1 MTFQT
6 QFPQL
11 LQRIKA
17 DSPLIHC
24 ITNHISIHDCAN
36 ALLALGASPIM
47 AEHPGEVAEI
57 TATSQSL
64 MVNLGNISDSRME
77 AIAAAGE
84 TARTHHIPCMIDLVG
99 VGCSQLRRSFAHGF
113 LLRAHPAVIKGNE
126 SEIRAICG
134 VEHHARGIDNGE
146 HGPLAQALTVAKQAA
161 RQFHTVVLLS
171 GKTDLITDGVC
182 AFGVENGD
190 PLMARVTGT
199 GCMQGA
205 VVAAFL
211 AVASPLEAA
220 LSGAAAM
227 GLAGEY
233 AAEQFQSHGS
243 ISQFSLG
250 ILDGLFSLRDAAA
263 LRMIP
268 L

>member
-57 TATSQSL
+57 TATSQAL

-182 AFGVENGD
+182 AFGVEK
-190 PLMARVTGT
+190 GT
-199 GCMQGA
+199 
-205 VVAAFL
+205 
-211 AVASPLEAA
+211 P
-220 LSGAAAM
+220 
-227 GLAGEY
+227 
-233 AAEQFQSHGS
+233 
-243 ISQFSLG
+243 
-250 ILDGLFSLRDAAA
+250 
-263 LRMIP
+263 
-268 L
+268 

>member
-57 TATSQSL
+57 TATSQAL

-161 RQFHTVVLLS
+161 VNFIPWCSYLEKLTSSPMGSAPSVW
-171 GKTDLITDGVC
+171 K
-182 AFGVENGD
+182 
-190 PLMARVTGT
+190 TGT
-199 GCMQGA
+199 
-205 VVAAFL
+205 
-211 AVASPLEAA
+211 P
-220 LSGAAAM
+220 
-227 GLAGEY
+227 
-233 AAEQFQSHGS
+233 
-243 ISQFSLG
+243 
-250 ILDGLFSLRDAAA
+250 
-263 LRMIP
+263 
-268 L
+268 

>member
-57 TATSQSL
+57 TATSQAL

-146 HGPLAQALTVAKQAA
+146 HGPLA
-161 RQFHTVVLLS
+161 LS
-171 GKTDLITDGVC
+171 LI
-182 AFGVENGD
+182 
-190 PLMARVTGT
+190 
-199 GCMQGA
+199 
-205 VVAAFL
+205 
-211 AVASPLEAA
+211 
-220 LSGAAAM
+220 
-227 GLAGEY
+227 
-233 AAEQFQSHGS
+233 H
-243 ISQFSLG
+243 I
-250 ILDGLFSLRDAAA
+250 
-263 LRMIP
+263 
-268 L
+268 

>member
-57 TATSQSL
+57 TATSQAL

-99 VGCSQLRRSFAHGF
+99 VGCSKLRRSFAHGF

-146 HGPLAQALTVAKQAA
+146 HGSGDGHRMYAGRCRGSFSRCRFSIGGCIVRCRRNGVGGRIRGGTVPVPWQH
-161 RQFHTVVLLS
+161 QPV
-171 GKTDLITDGVC
+171 
-182 AFGVENGD
+182 
-190 PLMARVTGT
+190 
-199 GCMQGA
+199 
-205 VVAAFL
+205 
-211 AVASPLEAA
+211 
-220 LSGAAAM
+220 
-227 GLAGEY
+227 
-233 AAEQFQSHGS
+233 
-243 ISQFSLG
+243 
-250 ILDGLFSLRDAAA
+250 
-263 LRMIP
+263 
-268 L
+268 